1 MMSERKLVQ
10 LLIGDEQEGLPV
22 EAISLVKFPAIEE
35 NFLFFSKGKNT
46 RALSLAAVDEDKR
59 TLVGPALI
67 PDKEIPRFDDET
79 GEEYDVYFSQDTVK
93 KASELYMMHN
103 RTNTHTFEHQSPVE
117 DVHVVESWLV
127 EDPEMDK
134 SKSYGLSMT
143 KGTWMVRVQVANDD
157 MWQQVKDGEIR
168 GFSIEG
174 YFIDSIERMNQKP
187 LKAKAVSSERQLADS
202 LWKQVKKLFKR
213 RAFYTEV
220 TLEDGTVIA
229 TEDDTMG
236 PGSTVVKIDGEG
248 QPTDLTNGKYKTQ
261 AGVELEAYD
270 NVLVEYDGQV
280 SAVEEAQPDMED
292 DTVVELNQQKV
303 EFYKKYMKAKM
314 KKEFGYFQEK
324 TYNTAMSMRTYSGE
338 VINGDQ
344 RVTEDV
350 IEDWAMDDGWDI
362 DHLEVYSRLI
372 RSTRGETQE
381 FEFTA
386 RPPGNFGR
394 NMQEASLGAL
404 SLAIERA
411 HKNLGNLDT
420 RVEWND
426 MG

>member
-314 KKEFGYFQEK
+314 RKEFGYFQEK
-324 TYNTAMSMRTYSGE
+324 TYNTAMSSILRYRSGI
-338 VINGDQ
+338 VFNGDEL
-344 RVTEDV
+344 VTADV
-350 IEDWAMDDGWDI
+350 IEDWAQDI
-362 DHLEVYSRLI
+362 EYFDIVELDVYSD
-372 RSTRGETQE
+372 GQDVN
-381 FEFTA
+381 FEFTMK
-386 RPPGNFGR
+386 PLGEMTPR
-394 NMQEASLGAL
+394 NVDGWTDVLLYELL
-404 SLAIERA
+404 KA
-411 HKNLGNLDT
+411 HRRLGNMD
-420 RVEWND
+420 VDVIFND
-426 MG
+426 